1 MKQTN
6 EITDLNPTKIHE
18 INSEQKVVKVSTN
31 KVVKQALN
39 GTAIDI

>member
-1 MKQTN
+1 MKKIN
-6 EITDLNPTKIHE
+6 EIPNLNSTKIHE